1 MYSLWVMY
9 KASFTITKWNILFS
23 IRYVSLFF
31 CKTNRFAPKLHK
43 RFVYIM
49 KTTLVVRGG
58 GRSNCIKYV
67 YPWYNF
73 LGHKRIPGLQRW
85 RPWPSQF
92 YERTH
97 ARRGCSHQGWGAACP
112 GARWGAGSRSAQC
125 STRIFLPWIC
135 TNGDN
140 YWMSLKFSP
149 ISTFYLLLYVQEILT
164 YFI

>member
-1 MYSLWVMY
+1 MKYLVLY
-9 KASFTITKWNILFS
+9 LLRVTLF
-23 IRYVSLFF
+23 Y
-31 CKTNRFAPKLHK
+31 KTNRVLPLNYTSDLYILWKL
-43 RFVYIM
+43 
-49 KTTLVVRGG
+49 
-58 GRSNCIKYV
+58 
-67 YPWYNF
+67 PWSCGEGEDQNAKNMYTPDLHTGYLITYHLNF

-97 ARRGCSHQGWGAACP
+97 AKRGCNRQGWGGACP